1 MADSKTEVPQRIYEA
16 QNRYIQKNRD
26 ADMTRVQVWV
36 NKGRD
41 AEEIRA
47 IAKEMRD
54 GTWFE

>member
-1 MADSKTEVPQRIYEA
+1 MAEPKDNTRIYEA
-16 QNRYIQKNRD
+16 QERYIQKNKD
-26 ADMTRVQVWV
+26 SDMTRVQVWV